1 MHHNRKILFHE
12 SILKKLKSKK
22 NFCAFGGIN
31 AVKISARILGKSVK
45 KIIVRGDSAI
55 LINLKTTCE
64 QLTHNLYGG
73 QKFHRDPGGY
83 EKDAG

>member
-22 NFCAFGGIN
+22 NFCAFGEIN
-31 AVKISARILGKSVK
+31 AVKIFARILGKLVEEMS
-45 KIIVRGDSAI
+45 VRGDSAI

-73 QKFHRDPGGY
+73 EKFHRDAGGY

>member
-31 AVKISARILGKSVK
+31 AVKIFARILGKPVK
-45 KIIVRGDSAI
+45 TID
-55 LINLKTTCE
+55 
-64 QLTHNLYGG
+64 
-73 QKFHRDPGGY
+73 
-83 EKDAG
+83 